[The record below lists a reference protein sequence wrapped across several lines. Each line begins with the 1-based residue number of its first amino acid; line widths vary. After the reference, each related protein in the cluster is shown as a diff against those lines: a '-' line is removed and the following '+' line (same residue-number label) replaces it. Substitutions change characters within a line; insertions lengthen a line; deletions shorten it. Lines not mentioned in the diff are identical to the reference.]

1 MIEEAVLKEFEA
13 ILGRIGLRHPGQP
26 KAAPDLERCSRFTM
40 AARWVHEPVRLN
52 VLIEAPRAALDDVI
66 AGHDMACELVENA
79 WLHLF
84 QIDEDGSIHQA

>member
-1 MIEEAVLKEFEA
+1 
-13 ILGRIGLRHPGQP
+13 
-26 KAAPDLERCSRFTM
+26 M